1 MQEHAFTNLFIELSF
16 HACIDA
22 FMCAMSGADLKKLF
36 LESGGNF
43 DLVEVKVK
51 QWTESKK
58 TNTDLESRVTK
69 RQLKE
74 KYFWDD
80 ARASN

>member
-1 MQEHAFTNLFIELSF
+1 M
-16 HACIDA
+16 
-22 FMCAMSGADLKKLF
+22 F

-43 DLVEVKVK
+43 DLVEFKVK
-51 QWTESKK
+51 QWTEARR
-58 TNTDLESRVTK
+58 TLTDTESRVTK

-80 ARASN
+80 VRAPV